1 MWCIKSF
8 GSILA
13 LMAMFLLCPAGVAL
27 QAFSGDAVSIDHP
40 VADDIIAGGNVV
52 NINAPVDSAIVAAGT
67 VSINAPVKGDV
78 IAAGGQV
85 YVNSDVGGKVVV
97 AGGNV
102 NLGGSIGTNLVA
114 AGGQINILPGKT
126 INRDALIGG
135 GQVVN
140 AGRINGTLI
149 VSASQ
154 FNNTGT
160 ATAVKFHK
168 VEDSSPKEKNS
179 EMAGSLFYLMVLFGY
194 LIMGLLLVKYLPG
207 IFRVVDGEIRISTLP
222 KTLLGFVMIISA
234 IIAIILVAVTV
245 VGMPIAMVSLLLF
258 IAALMLS
265 GTFVSYSLGRW
276 INEKARIK
284 QGDLISF
291 VIGFIVL
298 NLLTHLPLVGVLVSL
313 VSMSL
318 GLSALLYAAL
328 QLSRMN
334 RPQTA

>member
-1 MWCIKSF
+1 MWCEKSIN
-8 GSILA
+8 SILV

-27 QAFSGDAVSIDHP
+27 QTFSGDAVSIDQP
-40 VADDIIAGGNVV
+40 VADDVIAGGNVV
-52 NINAPVDSAIVAAGT
+52 NINAPVDSAIVAGGT

-102 NLGGSIGTNLVA
+102 NLGGSVGTNLVA

-168 VEDSSPKEKNS
+168 VEDSSPKDRNS
-179 EMAGSLFYLMVLFGY
+179 EMAGGIFSLLVLLGY

-207 IFRVVDGEIRISTLP
+207 IFRVVDGEIRTSTLL

-234 IIAIILVAVTV
+234 IIAILMVAVTV
-245 VGMPIAMVSLLLF
+245 VGLPIAMVSFLLF
-258 IAALMLS
+258 MAALMMS
-265 GTFVSYSLGRW
+265 NTFVSYSLGRW
-276 INEKARIK
+276 INERAKIR

-291 VIGFIVL
+291 IIGFVVV
-298 NLLTHLPLVGVLVSL
+298 NLLIHLPLLGVLVSL

-318 GLSALLYAAL
+318 GLSALLYSAL
-328 QLSRMN
+328 QLSRVD
-334 RPQTA
+334 RSQTA